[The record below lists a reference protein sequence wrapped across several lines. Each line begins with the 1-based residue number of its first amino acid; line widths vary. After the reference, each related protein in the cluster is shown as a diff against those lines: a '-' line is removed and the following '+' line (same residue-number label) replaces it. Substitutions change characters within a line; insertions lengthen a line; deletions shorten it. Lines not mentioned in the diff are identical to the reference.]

1 MHHLDMADVRIGDN
15 CMIRP
20 NVGIYTA
27 GRKK

>member
-1 MHHLDMADVRIGDN
+1 MADVRIGDN
-15 CMIRP
+15 CMIGP

>member
-1 MHHLDMADVRIGDN
+1 MADVRIGDN